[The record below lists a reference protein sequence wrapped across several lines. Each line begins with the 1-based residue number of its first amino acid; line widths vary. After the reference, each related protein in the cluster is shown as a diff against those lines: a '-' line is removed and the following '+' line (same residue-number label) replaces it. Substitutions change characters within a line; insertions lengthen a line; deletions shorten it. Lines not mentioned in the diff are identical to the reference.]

1 MLIQPDLE
9 VWLVSDPELSSQWRQ
24 LASLLSLTSAIPRLE
39 FSRRRLRLD
48 SEKVA
53 ELLRLWRSTSPHS
66 YTVQRLLS
74 VLDMMVGS
82 ETLRHR
88 LSSYRRLCAGHE
100 DTVRVG
106 GADDQGQTK
115 PGGRG
120 AVREQVQQS
129 PRHVPGLLLPG
140 TLQASLCTH

>member
-24 LASLLSLTSAIPRLE
+24 LASLLSLTAAIPRLE

-66 YTVQRLLS
+66 YTVHRLLS
-74 VLDMMVGS
+74 VLDVMVGS
-82 ETLRHR
+82 ETLT
-88 LSSYRRLCAGHE
+88 LFLPPTLCRA
-100 DTVRVG
+100 
-106 GADDQGQTK
+106 
-115 PGGRG
+115 
-120 AVREQVQQS
+120 
-129 PRHVPGLLLPG
+129 
-140 TLQASLCTH
+140 